1 MGHTLLSVLLL
12 ECCIEVTLAC
22 TVTGV
27 YVEVKAGFL
36 LLLHVQK
43 MIGTRKLAAQ
53 EGKCLKRAVRS
64 QPSVIRARL
73 SCKSRPSRNGR
84 FRASVISGEHFEA
97 QARQLESAIF
107 SPSKMQKSFERK
119 GTVKNKK
126 VLAVWC
132 N

>member
-36 LLLHVQK
+36 PLLHVQK

-53 EGKCLKRAVRS
+53 EGECLKRAVCS
-64 QPSVIRARL
+64 QL
-73 SCKSRPSRNGR
+73 SG
-84 FRASVISGEHFEA
+84 I
-97 QARQLESAIF
+97 
-107 SPSKMQKSFERK
+107 
-119 GTVKNKK
+119 
-126 VLAVWC
+126 
-132 N
+132 